1 MKDYMNT
8 QYFADI
14 TIGTPAQTFTVVPD
28 TGSSN
33 LWVYSKKC
41 YAVPCWYHTTYDN
54 SASSTYVKDGQKFAI
69 TYGSGSIG
77 GTVSKDNVNFGD
89 SSATSFGFGEV
100 TSVSGVS
107 FLAS

>member
-1 MKDYMNT
+1 MNT

-14 TIGTPAQTFTVVPD
+14 SIGTPPQNFTVVPD

-41 YAVPCWYHTTYDN
+41 YAVPCWYHTTYDAK
-54 SASSTYVKDGQKFAI
+54 SSSTYVKDGEKFDI

-77 GTVSKDNVNFGD
+77 GTVSKDTVVFGD
-89 SSATSFGFGEV
+89 SIATDFGFGEV